1 MYVGRPP
8 GDRPSPLP
16 PATGRHVDQT
26 TRIASQH
33 ATISRGGAATNRDRT
48 IRATLPPPHSLV
60 VAV

>member
-8 GDRPSPLP
+8 GARPSPLP
-16 PATGRHVDQT
+16 PATGQT